1 MRSGKKQSMRESEI
15 LLSNQHWM
23 KDASGSNTV
32 PTKMEITADTAPG
45 FYGYFKCE
53 KRLHRGESVSD
64 KMSMKK

>member
-45 FYGYFKCE
+45 FYGYFNVKSAYIEGNLSQIKC
-53 KRLHRGESVSD
+53 L
-64 KMSMKK
+64 